1 MTYPVYTYILL
12 QTNNHWSLRFRMTY
26 DLKVGYQTNGVMS
39 NMRELDVP
47 IRHEANRFNLRTA
60 AYYVSV
66 PVTRY
71 LVGVI
76 QFRFI
81 G

>member
-1 MTYPVYTYILL
+1 MAYPAYILL
-12 QTNNHWSLRFRMTY
+12 QTNNHWSLRFMMTY
-26 DLKVGYQTNGVMS
+26 DLKVGYQNNDVVS

-47 IRHEANRFNLRTA
+47 IRHEEDRSNLRTA